1 MLRKLS
7 GVTVTYHGI
16 HGYKLRVTVAI
27 HNNHVFL
34 HCIPKH
40 KAKLRLTNSFVFLMV
55 LIKFK

>member
-34 HCIPKH
+34 HRIPKH
-40 KAKLRLTNSFVFLMV
+40 KAKLRLTNSFVF
-55 LIKFK
+55 